1 MGIDIER
8 TKRGDGERLRLTG
21 ELDHA
26 SGDALIAQLEAT
38 MARAG
43 SAPIE
48 LDLSAVS
55 FVDSAGIRAL
65 ILIDQLAKERGLP
78 LVVQPPPEPLLEL
91 LQIAGLG
98 GRLNFAGAEAPSRTA
113 APFLER
119 IEMELPREVSA
130 PAQARAELRRAIE
143 PRVAEIELATA
154 TLLTSELVTNA
165 VVHPPTDDGAVGMTI
180 TAYPDHLRVEVC
192 DPGPGF
198 DPATPAPRPTQVGGR
213 GLLVVDRLATR
224 WGTSR
229 AEHPDGDFCVWFEMD
244 IGEDQAGTRAKV
256 ASEWTSA

>member
-1 MGIDIER
+1 VTGIHIER
-8 TKRGDGERLRLTG
+8 TERGDGERLRLSG
-21 ELDHA
+21 ELDRA
-26 SGDALIAQLEAT
+26 SGVALIEQLEAT
-38 MARAG
+38 IARAG

-65 ILIDQLAKERGLP
+65 ILIDQLAEERGVP
-78 LVVQPPPEPLLEL
+78 LVVQPPPKPLLEL
-91 LQIAGLG
+91 LQIAGIG
-98 GRLNFAGAEAPSRTA
+98 ARLNFAGAEASSRTA

-119 IEMELPREVSA
+119 IELELPREVNA

-143 PRVAEIELATA
+143 PRVADVELATA

-180 TAYPDHLRVEVC
+180 TAYPDHLRVEVS

-198 DPATPAPRPTQVGGR
+198 DPATPAPRPTEVGGR

-229 AEHPDGDFCVWFEMD
+229 AENGDGEFCVWFEMD
-244 IGEDQAGTRAKV
+244 IDEDLAGEPAR
-256 ASEWTSA
+256 